1 MRKNTVKNNLN
12 KCIQM
17 ARANTTTGKKTNTA
31 ASKKKEAAD
40 ASTPVKASAPTPT
53 PAPVPTPAPAPAPA
67 PASEPVQESDV
78 VTYAMI
84 NAELVAS
91 LQRIVND
98 TKDAIKNVR
107 AMKTMHEKELKENKN
122 VKKVQKRPRT
132 QNAGFAAPT
141 KITPQLAKYLGVSSD
156 KLSRTEA
163 VKMIH
168 EKIKSNNLQDE
179 NDKRTILYTK
189 DKELQKLLNLPAAF
203 ENQVNKRT
211 GEPDNKLT
219 YFNLQR
225 YISPHFLKE

>member
-17 ARANTTTGKKTNTA
+17 ARANTSTGKKTTTA
-31 ASKKKEAAD
+31 TSSKKKE
-40 ASTPVKASAPTPT
+40 TVPAPT
-53 PAPVPTPAPAPAPA
+53 PTPAPAPAPTPVPA
-67 PASEPVQESDV
+67 PAPVVSSSEESDI

-91 LQRIVND
+91 LQRIVLD

-203 ENQVNKRT
+203 EHQVNKRT
-211 GEPDNKLT
+211 GEPDTKLT

>member
-1 MRKNTVKNNLN
+1 
-12 KCIQM
+12 M

-40 ASTPVKASAPTPT
+40 ASTPAKAST
-53 PAPVPTPAPAPAPA
+53 PAPVPAPTPA

-203 ENQVNKRT
+203 EHQVNKRT
-211 GEPDNKLT
+211 GEPDTKLT

>member
-17 ARANTTTGKKTNTA
+17 ARANTSTGKKTTTTTTA
-31 ASKKKEAAD
+31 ASKKKETVA
-40 ASTPVKASAPTPT
+40 APTPVPVPEPT
-53 PAPVPTPAPAPAPA
+53 PVPVAVPVPAPVPA
-67 PASEPVQESDV
+67 EDV
-78 VTYAMI
+78 ITYAMI

-91 LQRIVND
+91 MQRIVLD

-203 ENQVNKRT
+203 EHQVNKRT
-211 GEPDNKLT
+211 GEPDIKLT